1 MVVLRFLVL
10 IVVADLV
17 HNNVIIIVT
26 AAVPAIIPWSRL
38 LSVVEL
44 LDESSNQT
52 LSCATALRVSTSF
65 LEGDFVQLLHVVS
78 LGKNL
83 EELFLLQNI
92 LQNEGRVH
100 DSLILTLTAELIN
113 KRGQD
118 LLFLFCDLC

>member
-1 MVVLRFLVL
+1 LVVLRFLVL